1 MDLRTA
7 LLVVFSLMAF
17 TCAEPVKY
25 IDCGS
30 SAGKVS
36 MVDIKPCPHQPCQL
50 HKGQSYSV
58 NVTFSS
64 GVVSQTSKAVVH
76 GVIAGV
82 PIPFPIP
89 IQDGCKS
96 GIVCPI
102 QKQKSYNYINELPVK
117 TEYPAIKLVVEWE
130 LKDDTN
136 ADLFCIKFPVQIVS

>member
-1 MDLRTA
+1 MDFRTA
-7 LLVVFSLMAF
+7 CIVWVSLIAF

-25 IDCGS
+25 HDCGS
-30 SAGKVS
+30 AVGKVS
-36 MVDIKPCPHQPCQL
+36 MVDIKPCPNQPCQL

-64 GVVSQTSKAVVH
+64 AVESQTSKAIVH

-96 GIVCPI
+96 GIACPI
-102 QKQKSYNYINELPVK
+102 QKETNYHYVNDLPVK
-117 TEYPAIKLVVEWE
+117 TEYPSIKLLVEWE
-130 LKDDTN
+130 LKDDEGK
-136 ADLFCIKFPVQIVS
+136 DLFCIEFPVQIVS